1 VLADLLFY
9 GVVGATVCVGC
20 YLGWRGIDA
29 LAVMWMAARDRRSGA
44 GFVPSPPVRLQAGRL
59 DARPRPHVDRP
70 RLSVLPQPDSRVVD
84 LKLAARVAA
93 CRRSGAPSSPFTM
106 RHREGIAQFTQRRQS
121 NQPVAPWGGEG
132 GAA

>member
-1 VLADLLFY
+1 MLAEFLFY
-9 GVVGATVCVGC
+9 ASVAVMVGVGC

-29 LAVMWMAARDRRSGA
+29 LAVLWMAARARRSGA

-70 RLSVLPQPDSRVVD
+70 RLSVLPVPDGRVVD
-84 LKLAARVAA
+84 LGLAARVAA
-93 CRRSGAPSSPFTM
+93 CRRSGAPSSPFTY
-106 RHREGIAQFTQRRQS
+106 RQREGIAQFTQRRHV